1 MYEDHFY
8 HVTASLTKFAMNE
21 RMFNAL
27 TSNDQT
33 AIYKLAFVKEY
44 IFYDVIDVWIINN
57 AEFLWVV

>member
-44 IFYDVIDVWIINN
+44 IFYDVIDV
-57 AEFLWVV
+57 